1 MLSPSYSIYKGNQQY
16 ILVYAYCF
24 GGIVGSIPFH
34 TQERPRLDGKLYGP
48 STYRLEWDFLK
59 RGHQAIAIRI
69 T

>member
-16 ILVYAYCF
+16 ILVYAHWF

-34 TQERPRLDGKLYGP
+34 TQERPRLDGKLCGP
-48 STYRLEWDFLK
+48 PTYRLEWDFLN
-59 RGHQAIAIRI
+59 RSQQAIAIRI